1 MNIAFLVLS
10 KYQNNNYKDIF
21 LKKYYLNTDDG
32 KLTHIND
39 FEKIYLKK
47 YDKLSFRISIFLK
60 NLTDIASKNFFK
72 VSDEDLSELD
82 SFLEDVNLI
91 VTYNLPKSDKN
102 YLKIKSKVK
111 ILEIDSFNITFSE
124 LFDMLNIKRML
135 LLTKEDLI
143 EIYILFFLIALNK
156 KNKEILKLIVGD

>member
-1 MNIAFLVLS
+1 M
-10 KYQNNNYKDIF
+10 
-21 LKKYYLNTDDG
+21 
-32 KLTHIND
+32 THIND

-102 YLKIKSKVK
+102 YLKIKSEIK

-124 LFDMLNIKRML
+124 LFEMVNIKRML
-135 LLTKEDLI
+135 LLTKEDLV